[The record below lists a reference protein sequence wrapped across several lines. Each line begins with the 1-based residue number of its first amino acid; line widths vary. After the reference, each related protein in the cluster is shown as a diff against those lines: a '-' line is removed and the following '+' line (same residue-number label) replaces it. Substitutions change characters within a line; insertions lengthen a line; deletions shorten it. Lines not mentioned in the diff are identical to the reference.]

1 MNVVTVATPGEV
13 PYTFCM
19 NNPVRVTCRVG
30 FVLLALC
37 GVGAAQKVAI
47 TFDDL
52 PANGELPPGV
62 TRVETAKNVLA
73 ILKKRHVPPVYG
85 FVNAKKLEGSVDG
98 AEALKLWAA
107 AEPVGNHT
115 YAHMDLEQNTAEA
128 FEREIEEDEPAL
140 ELLGGKVGAENDWH
154 WLRYPYL
161 HEGDTVEKRRA
172 VRAYLKAHGYRIAQV
187 TLDWEDY
194 LWNFAYARCAAKN
207 DTKAIA
213 WLRSSYLSTA
223 SEFLD
228 LGREQAKLIY
238 GREINYV
245 LLMHLGAFSSA
256 ILPEALDLLKQKG
269 FQLVTL
275 EEAESDA
282 AYEGDPDVGLHDA
295 GTLLDQWMQVK
306 QIKYPEHAEKPYK
319 EIENVCQ

>member
-1 MNVVTVATPGEV
+1 MLLVVFSLGLAG
-13 PYTFCM
+13 
-19 NNPVRVTCRVG
+19 TC
-30 FVLLALC
+30 
-37 GVGAAQKVAI
+37 AAQKLAI
-47 TFDDL
+47 TMDDL
-52 PANGELPPGV
+52 PQNGALPPGV
-62 TRVETAKNVLA
+62 TRAETTKNVLA

-85 FVNAKKLEGSVDG
+85 FVNAKKLEGSADG

-140 ELLGGKVGAENDWH
+140 ELLAKGDDWR

-172 VRAYLKAHGYRIAQV
+172 VRAYLKGRGYRIAQV

-207 DTKAIA
+207 DKKSIE
-213 WLRSSYLSTA
+213 WLRSSYLNTA

-238 GREINYV
+238 GRDINHV
-245 LLMHLGAFSSA
+245 LLMHLGAFSSM
-256 ILPEALDLLKQKG
+256 ILPEALDLLKKKG
-269 FQLVTL
+269 FKLVTL

-319 EIENVCQ
+319 EIEGVSQ

>member
-1 MNVVTVATPGEV
+1 MKS
-13 PYTFCM
+13 
-19 NNPVRVTCRVG
+19 
-30 FVLLALC
+30 LLRILFSSFLLLSGLC
-37 GVGAAQKVAI
+37 LLCSAQKLAI

-52 PANGELPPGV
+52 PLNGALPPGV
-62 TRVETAKNVLA
+62 TRAETTKNVLE

-85 FVNAKKLEGSVDG
+85 FINAKKLEGNADG

-115 YAHMDLEQNTAEA
+115 YSHMDLEQNPAEA
-128 FEREIEEDEPAL
+128 FEREIEENEPAL
-140 ELLGGKVGAENDWH
+140 ELLDAKDQWH

-172 VRAYLKAHGYRIAQV
+172 VRAYLKGHGYRIAQV

-194 LWNFAYARCAAKN
+194 LWNTAYARCAEKKDAK
-207 DTKAIA
+207 AME

-223 SEFLD
+223 SAFLD

-238 GREINYV
+238 GHEINYV
-245 LLMHLGAFSSA
+245 LLMHLGAFSST
-256 ILPEALDLLKQKG
+256 ILPDALDLLKKKG
-269 FQLVTL
+269 FKLVTL
-275 EEAESDA
+275 EEAETDP
-282 AYEGDPDVGLHDA
+282 AYDGDPDVGLHDA

-306 QIKYPEHAEKPYK
+306 QIKYPEHTDKPYK
-319 EIENVCQ
+319 EIEGVCQ

>member
-1 MNVVTVATPGEV
+1 MKNSVSVAG
-13 PYTFCM
+13 
-19 NNPVRVTCRVG
+19 RVG
-30 FVLLALC
+30 FLLLAMCGLC
-37 GVGAAQKVAI
+37 AAQKLAI

-52 PANGELPPGV
+52 PLNGELPPGV
-62 TRVETAKNVLA
+62 TRAETTKNVLA

-85 FVNAKKLEGSVDG
+85 FVNAKKLEGNTDG

-115 YAHMDLEQNTAEA
+115 YSHMDLEKNTVEA

-140 ELLGGKVGAENDWH
+140 ELLASSALAGKDDWR

-172 VRAYLKAHGYRIAQV
+172 VRAYLKARGYRIAQV

-194 LWNFAYARCAAKN
+194 LWNTAYARCVEKN
-207 DTKAIA
+207 DTKSIV
-213 WLRSSYLSTA
+213 WLRSSYLTTA
-223 SEFLD
+223 SEFID
-228 LGREQAKLIY
+228 LGREQAKLVY
-238 GREINYV
+238 GHEINYV
-245 LLMHLGAFSSA
+245 LLLHLGAFSST
-256 ILPEALDLLKQKG
+256 ILPDALDLLKKKG
-269 FQLVTL
+269 LKLVTL

-282 AYEGDPDVGLHDA
+282 TYDADPDSALYDA

-306 QIKYPEHAEKPYK
+306 QIKYPPRAEKPYK
-319 EIENVCQ
+319 EIENICK

>member
-1 MNVVTVATPGEV
+1 MKNLL
-13 PYTFCM
+13 
-19 NNPVRVTCRVG
+19 RLVG
-30 FVLLALC
+30 RKGVLLFVFFQGLP
-37 GVGAAQKVAI
+37 GVCVGQKLAI
-47 TFDDL
+47 TMDDL
-52 PANGELPPGV
+52 PSNGMLPPGV
-62 TRVETAKNVLA
+62 TRVETTKNVLA

-85 FVNAKKLEGSVDG
+85 FVNAKKLEGNADG

-128 FEREIEEDEPAL
+128 FEREIEENEPAL
-140 ELLGGKVGAENDWH
+140 ELLAQKAGSGEEWH
-154 WLRYPYL
+154 WFRYPYL

-172 VRAYLKAHGYRIAQV
+172 VRAYLKAHGYRVAQV

-194 LWNFAYARCAAKN
+194 LWNTAYARCVAKG
-207 DTKAIA
+207 DTKSNE
-213 WLRSSYLSTA
+213 WLRSSYLNTA

-228 LGREQAKLIY
+228 LGRAQAKLIY
-238 GREINYV
+238 GHEINYV
-245 LLMHLGAFSSA
+245 LLMHLGAFSSI
-256 ILPEALDLLKQKG
+256 ILPDALDLLKKKG
-269 FQLVTL
+269 FKLVTL

-282 AYEGDPDVGLHDA
+282 VYEGDPDVGLHDA

-319 EIENVCQ
+319 EIEGVCR

>member
-1 MNVVTVATPGEV
+1 MKII
-13 PYTFCM
+13 F
-19 NNPVRVTCRVG
+19 R
-30 FVLLALC
+30 FVYKSLC
-37 GVGAAQKVAI
+37 VFVFSLGLIGICVAQKLAI
-47 TFDDL
+47 TMDDL
-52 PANGELPPGV
+52 PLNGILPPGV
-62 TRVETAKNVLA
+62 TRTETARDVVA

-85 FVNAKKLEGSVDG
+85 FINAQRLEGNPDG

-115 YAHMDLEQNTAEA
+115 YSHMDLEQNSAEA
-128 FEREIEEDEPAL
+128 FEREIDENEPVL
-140 ELLGGKVGAENDWH
+140 ELLKLDSPGGSENDDWH

-172 VRAYLKAHGYRIAQV
+172 VRAYLKTRGYQIAQV

-194 LWNFAYARCAAKN
+194 MWNTAYTRCVEKN
-207 DTKAIA
+207 DAKSIE
-213 WLRSSYLSTA
+213 WLRTSYLSTA
-223 SEFLD
+223 SDFLD

-256 ILPEALDLLKQKG
+256 ILPDALDLLKKKG
-269 FQLVTL
+269 FKLVTL
-275 EEAESDA
+275 QEAESDSI
-282 AYEGDPDVGLHDA
+282 YQGDPDVGLHDA

-306 QIKYPEHAEKPYK
+306 GIKYPQHTDKPYK
-319 EIENVCQ
+319 ELENVCK